1 MMKLIKKFESFA
13 VKHTDEISMSHILRD
28 FSRKLEDIIILL
40 KEKDNFEH
48 SSVKR
53 YFYNDSEIKI
63 IYNSIRKDKSMV
75 IKISNDDKFIFIK
88 MSLYKQWFNKYD
100 VTECKDF
107 YKFVCNELKKYK
119 YELMCEKHP
128 RELRSQGFKIPLI
141 EKEDII
147 DKIYEYKIKLEAE
160 KYNL

>member
-1 MMKLIKKFESFA
+1 MKHIKKFESFA
-13 VKHTDEISMSHILRD
+13 IKHTDEISMNHILRD

-40 KEKDNFEH
+40 REKDNFEH

-53 YFYNDSEIKI
+53 YFYNDGCIKI
-63 IYNSIRKDKSMV
+63 IYNSSGKDKLMT
-75 IKISNDDKFIFIK
+75 IKISNDDEFIFIK
-88 MSLYKQWFNKYD
+88 TSLYKQWFDRYKI
-100 VTECKDF
+100 TECNDF

-119 YELMCEKHP
+119 YELTDANHP